1 MDNHNHKHET
11 FGGIV
16 LKVLLIVIIGGSI
29 FGVGVCAGIRAT
41 IWRGLAHENVA
52 GSTRV
57 SPLGMMGRVDKSDE
71 SWGWGKDE
79 QKFSR
84 VFGAITK
91 IEGNQITILDNA
103 AKNEI
108 VVSLS
113 STVITLAGK
122 EVGIGALKAGQNIA
136 AVGALNANNLFEA
149 RLIQV
154 Q

>member
-1 MDNHNHKHET
+1 MDSHNHKHES

-29 FGVGVCAGIRAT
+29 FGVGVSAGIRAA
-41 IWRGLAHENVA
+41 IWRGLDVPSPASRVA
-52 GSTRV
+52 VMERAT
-57 SPLGMMGRVDKSDE
+57 KEDE
-71 SWGWGKDE
+71 SWGWGKDT
-79 QKFSR
+79 QKMTR

-91 IEGNQITILDNA
+91 IEGNQITILNNA

-108 VVSLS
+108 VLSLS
-113 STVITLAGK
+113 TTVITSSST
-122 EVGIGALKAGQNIA
+122 EIGIGALKAGQNIA
-136 AVGALNANNLFEA
+136 ALGALNANNMFEA